1 LKQYVFVS
9 RRLQER
15 HHIMKYNLLFA
26 QDMML
31 GEKYFLP
38 AMFFDI

>member
-1 LKQYVFVS
+1 M
-9 RRLQER
+9 E
-15 HHIMKYNLLFA
+15 YNLLFA

-38 AMFFDI
+38 VMFFDI

>member
-1 LKQYVFVS
+1 
-9 RRLQER
+9 
-15 HHIMKYNLLFA
+15 MKYNLLFA